1 VKIARNINAISKILF
16 ILLLLLAMIIGSIFS
31 YLLLAGYY
39 INLGTEVPE
48 NTTLS
53 VIDVSLNMQNAE
65 TFNITLLNPTY
76 SPTEAKIT
84 EISVATEDDKVHT
97 IMTVDPELPYELDK
111 GQEETFVCDW
121 NWGDYAGEILKV
133 IVIVEDGSGAVYE
146 IETASVGLEIS
157 SAIFTTTDTQQFN
170 VTIKNPAASAS
181 DLNVTKITVTMEN
194 RTEFQVR
201 EITPSIPKT
210 LLIDTSTTFVCSW
223 NWTYYRGM
231 NATINVY
238 TSEGYEF
245 HLTQTTPKP
254 AQLSI
259 TDTTFDTS
267 TMTYF
272 NITVKNSENSI
283 VSANLT
289 LVEIVFEDYT
299 TLELSIES
307 PPELPYTLA
316 IGDTVTL
323 KCLWDWSDNRE
334 ETVAIYVETPEGYL
348 GYLQQ
353 TIP

>member
-1 VKIARNINAISKILF
+1 
-16 ILLLLLAMIIGSIFS
+16 
-31 YLLLAGYY
+31 
-39 INLGTEVPE
+39 
-48 NTTLS
+48 
-53 VIDVSLNMQNAE
+53 
-65 TFNITLLNPTY
+65 
-76 SPTEAKIT
+76 
-84 EISVATEDDKVHT
+84 
-97 IMTVDPELPYELDK
+97 MTVDPELPYELDK